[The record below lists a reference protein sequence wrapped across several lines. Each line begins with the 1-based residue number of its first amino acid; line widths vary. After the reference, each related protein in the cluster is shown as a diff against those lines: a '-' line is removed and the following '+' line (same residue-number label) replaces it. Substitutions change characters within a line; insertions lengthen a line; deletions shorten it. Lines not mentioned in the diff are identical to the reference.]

1 MNLLAFF
8 AHPDDETMLAGGLL
22 ALLATLDV
30 NVHILC
36 ATRGEGGDPGE
47 PPFERSKLG
56 AVRAA
61 ELACAAK
68 VLGAGSLTFLNYID
82 PLVGPEDA
90 LFPFTDDE
98 KTLAGEF
105 AEQILLKNARIL
117 LTHGSNGEYGH
128 PAHQIIYRAAKLA
141 VENIGDKRELLWYTV
156 QAGYSDHP
164 RPHLMNPD
172 DAAHWILDVRPV
184 LHKKV
189 AAARCHKTQNP
200 LFFRRVSE
208 MLGRPIIFDEVAL
221 DSESYHRVVPPV
233 NGKMEDALIGRLAS
247 TGLLRWVGD

>member
-22 ALLATLDV
+22 ALLAKLGV

-47 PPFERSKLG
+47 PPFERSELG

-61 ELACAAK
+61 ELACAANA
-68 VLGAGSLTFLNYID
+68 LGAASLTFLNYID

-90 LFPFTDDE
+90 LFPFTEDVN
-98 KTLAGEF
+98 KLAGEF
-105 AEQILLKNARIL
+105 TGQILMKNAGII

-128 PAHQIIYRAAKLA
+128 PAHQIIYRAARLA
-141 VENIGDKRELLWYTV
+141 WENIVDKRDFLWYTV
-156 QAGYSDHP
+156 QAGYPDHP

-184 LHKKV
+184 LQQKV
-189 AAARCHKTQNP
+189 EAARCHKTQNP
-200 LFFRRVSE
+200 LFLRKVSE

-221 DSESYHRVVPPV
+221 DSESYHRVLPPV
-233 NGKMEDALIGRLAS
+233 NGRMDDALIERLAD
-247 TGLLRWVGD
+247 TGYLQWVEE